1 MQSQCHIE
9 LKQLAK
15 KLFHDAYPCGDTSE
29 YLNHQGS
36 IEALLSS
43 FDGIASDITLRPDE
57 PVTNRIAISTVLS
70 DFTSIYIESPVRI
83 GLYPDEPTAY
93 PSKIANLSPTHPTH
107 YCYWFGFLDD
117 ELQEELVPLVNGGR
131 IMLRPSP
138 ILEFKDELGRQH
150 AVDIEPNLPEGF
162 WLPWRNDVAQNSIP
176 IKRQMSSADI
186 LEKSA
191 EIVLPFIEGVD
202 LRLLSKILDDEQELL
217 TDFRLTLKQLVNKV
231 QQDGDG
237 KQDFVNDVVRPAT
250 DKLERKF
257 RVVNQMHALRVAGA
271 TVSTCAISLL
281 SMTDNGVAASVG
293 KILGPAGLGLMAKE
307 VADYIKAKA
316 ELRDMPYYLLWR
328 ISRNK
333 PT

>member
-1 MQSQCHIE
+1 
-9 LKQLAK
+9 
-15 KLFHDAYPCGDTSE
+15 
-29 YLNHQGS
+29 
-36 IEALLSS
+36 
-43 FDGIASDITLRPDE
+43 
-57 PVTNRIAISTVLS
+57 
-70 DFTSIYIESPVRI
+70 
-83 GLYPDEPTAY
+83 
-93 PSKIANLSPTHPTH
+93 
-107 YCYWFGFLDD
+107 
-117 ELQEELVPLVNGGR
+117 
-131 IMLRPSP
+131 MLRPSP